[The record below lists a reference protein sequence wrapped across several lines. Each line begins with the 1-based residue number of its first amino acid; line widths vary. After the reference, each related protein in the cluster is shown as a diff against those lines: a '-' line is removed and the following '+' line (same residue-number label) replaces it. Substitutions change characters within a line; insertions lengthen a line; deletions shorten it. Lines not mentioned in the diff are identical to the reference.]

1 MVQNIHVKD
10 IEGRR
15 VSLGDVQVLASQVHC
30 HVVRTLEMLVGMDHF
45 PPGTYITFLE
55 NGRLNV

>member
-1 MVQNIHVKD
+1 MKD

-30 HVVRTLEMLVGMDHF
+30 HVVRTLEMLVGIDHF